1 MINCGNMQQN
11 YISHKNKKTSRKFLT
26 SNELSK
32 TRPTD
37 VGSHIP
43 GGIADDFLTQ
53 NIFLQSLDY
62 SKNIFPI
69 HILIKCIN
77 GPYKI

>member
-1 MINCGNMQQN
+1 MVICNKINFPQR
-11 YISHKNKKTSRKFLT
+11 KNQKTSKKFLS

-43 GGIADDFLTQ
+43 GGIADDILRQ

-77 GPYKI
+77 GPYRKN